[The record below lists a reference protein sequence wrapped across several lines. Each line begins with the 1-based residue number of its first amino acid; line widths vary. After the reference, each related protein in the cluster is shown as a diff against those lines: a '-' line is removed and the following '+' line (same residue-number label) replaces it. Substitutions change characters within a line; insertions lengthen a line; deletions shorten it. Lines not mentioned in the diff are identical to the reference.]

1 MAAVCDGC
9 RVSRATGG
17 RTAALRVLA
26 VVLASAILGA
36 VAVGGCGG
44 RQTGGPTETTN
55 EKTQPTS
62 PSAVPTGKQ

>member
-1 MAAVCDGC
+1 M
-9 RVSRATGG
+9 
-17 RTAALRVLA
+17 VLA
-26 VVLASAILGA
+26 CATIGA
-36 VAVGGCGG
+36 VGAGGCGG

>member
-1 MAAVCDGC
+1 MVA
-9 RVSRATGG
+9 RRW
-17 RTAALRVLA
+17 LA
-26 VVLASAILGA
+26 VVLACATTGA
-36 VAVGGCGG
+36 VTAGGCGG